1 MDVVTLARSEGD
13 KEEFKMVDF
22 VIGCLFLGVSCLL
35 EKHERVKPK
44 KMPIE
49 EIKQDGT
56 YEQRKGEWLKR
67 VTDKTLENLLER
79 QIYNMEDYEQIWK
92 EVKEAYDEMPWKKEK
107 DKYICLC
114 ADDVKTKFG
123 RGTYS
128 QEEREK
134 IAASHRQEALRIMM
148 AKRGK
153 LRFFD
158 ALHGIEYGGC
168 GVLNQATLKEWDK
181 ECADL
186 VLWVDSKLKEHGVN
200 EELYII
206 LPLNEA
212 CRIEDS
218 KYEKGAYRWKPAIQS
233 HTQLKNR
240 PYKY

>member
-1 MDVVTLARSEGD
+1 M
-13 KEEFKMVDF
+13 
-22 VIGCLFLGVSCLL
+22 
-35 EKHERVKPK
+35 
-44 KMPIE
+44 
-49 EIKQDGT
+49 
-56 YEQRKGEWLKR
+56 
-67 VTDKTLENLLER
+67 ENC
-79 QIYNMEDYEQIWK
+79 EQIWK

-107 DKYICLC
+107 DKVMCLC

-123 RGTYS
+123 IGAYNR
-128 QEEREK
+128 EEREK

-158 ALHGIEYGGC
+158 ALYGIEYGGC
-168 GVLNQATLKEWDK
+168 GVLNRATLKEWDK
-181 ECADL
+181 ECADF
-186 VLWVDSKLKEHGVN
+186 VLWIDRKLKEHGVN

-233 HTQLKNR
+233 HTQLKNTQ
-240 PYKY
+240 YKY